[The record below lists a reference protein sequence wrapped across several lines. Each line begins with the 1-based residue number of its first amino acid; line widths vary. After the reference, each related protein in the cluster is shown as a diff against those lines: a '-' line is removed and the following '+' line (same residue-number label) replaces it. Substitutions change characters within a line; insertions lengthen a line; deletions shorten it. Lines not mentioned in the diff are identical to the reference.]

1 MNRGREE
8 GERGEG
14 RGERGEGRGDKGKGG
29 RDEPRMEANIR
40 EKRKGSTNF
49 TNYPEFYGVFI

>member
-1 MNRGREE
+1 MNRGRED
-8 GERGEG
+8 
-14 RGERGEGRGDKGKGG
+14 GERGEGRGDKGKGG